1 MIPATGSRQQAMR
14 FILLLGVVSLLADV
28 TYEGARSITGP
39 YLGLLGAGAAV
50 VGVVAGAGELIGYA
64 LRLVSGYL
72 TDRTGKYWTIAILGY
87 AVNLLAV
94 PALALAGRWEVAA
107 LLMVAERLGKAIRV
121 PARDV
126 LLADA
131 AKAVGTGWGFGV
143 HEAMDQIGAVAGPL
157 VIAGVL
163 ATMKS
168 YRTGFAVLLVPALAA
183 LSVLAAARLRY
194 PQAHVRD
201 LEQPS
206 AGERKLPR
214 AFWIYVAAAGL
225 IAAGYADFP
234 LVAFHLK
241 KAGVA
246 SDIWI
251 PLLYAIAMGVDAV
264 AALAFGRLF
273 DRWGNKVLIG
283 APLSAILA
291 APLVFSGSF
300 PAAVAGMV
308 FWGVGMEVQ
317 ESVLRATVAQMVP
330 PTRRG
335 AAYGVFNSVFGIC
348 WFAGSALMGLL
359 YETSAFRLVAFALCA
374 QLAAIPLLLRDSYHC
389 ATPRRAV

>member
-1 MIPATGSRQQAMR
+1 MILETGSRKQAMR

-39 YLGLLGAGAAV
+39 YLGLLGASAAV

-72 TDRTGKYWTIAILGY
+72 TDRTGKYWSIAILGY

-107 LLMVAERLGKAIRV
+107 LLMVAERLGKAIRA

-157 VIAGVL
+157 VVAGVL

-206 AGERKLPR
+206 ADERKLPR
-214 AFWIYVAAAGL
+214 SFWIYVAAAGL

-241 KAGVA
+241 KTGVA

-273 DRWGNKVLIG
+273 DRWGKKVLIG
-283 APLSAILA
+283 APLAAILA

-308 FWGVGMEVQ
+308 FWGVGMGVQ
-317 ESVLRATVAQMVP
+317 ESVLRAAVAEMVP
-330 PTRRG
+330 RARRG

-374 QLAAIPLLLRDSYHC
+374 QLAAIPLLLRDSDHR